1 MNTTDVK
8 SMNFT
13 ELSAALS
20 EMGLP
25 SYRAKQ
31 IYSWIHQKC
40 ALDYDEMTNLP
51 LSLREKLKEE
61 LPLKKCTIER
71 KQVSAEDGTR
81 IRSTADVAE
90 KSLMKIYLK
99 DGYVK
104 AQALEV
110 THGKGTDA

>member
-1 MNTTDVK
+1 ML
-8 SMNFT
+8 F
-13 ELSAALS
+13 
-20 EMGLP
+20 
-25 SYRAKQ
+25 R
-31 IYSWIHQKC
+31 
-40 ALDYDEMTNLP
+40 
-51 LSLREKLKEE
+51 
-61 LPLKKCTIER
+61 
-71 KQVSAEDGTR
+71 SAEDGTR

>member
-1 MNTTDVK
+1 MSRIEGWTAVYHAGRRTAGEGTVSGACGK
-8 SMNFT
+8 SGIRWNCF
-13 ELSAALS
+13 AARLNGVS
-20 EMGLP
+20 PL
-25 SYRAKQ
+25 AKLGQ
-31 IYSWIHQKC
+31 GY
-40 ALDYDEMTNLP
+40 AY
-51 LSLREKLKEE
+51 
-61 LPLKKCTIER
+61 
-71 KQVSAEDGTR
+71 VSAEDGTR